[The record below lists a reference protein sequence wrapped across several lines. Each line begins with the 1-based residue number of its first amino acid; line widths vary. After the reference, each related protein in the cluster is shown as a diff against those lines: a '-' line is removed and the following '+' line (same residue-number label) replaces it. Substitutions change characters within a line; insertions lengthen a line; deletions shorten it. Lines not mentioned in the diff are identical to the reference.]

1 MVLIGGAFRYPMRL
15 QALPRSRRPCSFFP
29 NADGRFS
36 FDVEV
41 LMMACLTVPPVRLA
55 S

>member
-1 MVLIGGAFRYPMRL
+1 LKLFRGAVAHVLFSRMRT
-15 QALPRSRRPCSFFP
+15 S
-29 NADGRFS
+29 GFS

-41 LMMACLTVPPVRLA
+41 LMMARLTVPPVRLA